1 MVRWSG
7 GRGDGN
13 PLALVL
19 RLALASGGGGGG
31 GGGGWLI
38 RMRRG
43 RAGGH
48 CHGGCVQVPVTAGFV
63 AGLLLLLL
71 RPGWYIEAM
80 LMLLLLLLLLL
91 YLLSKC
97 HVASV
102 PSTCSKN
109 SIPPFNSIL
118 HL

>member
-7 GRGDGN
+7 GRGDGD

-19 RLALASGGGGGG
+19 RLALASDGG

-48 CHGGCVQVPVTAGFV
+48 CHGGCVQVPVSAGFV
-63 AGLLLLLL
+63 AGLLLLL
-71 RPGWYIEAM
+71 RPGWYVEAM

-91 YLLSKC
+91 LYLLREC

>member
-7 GRGDGN
+7 GRGDGD

-31 GGGGWLI
+31 GCGGWLI

-48 CHGGCVQVPVTAGFV
+48 CHGGCVQVPVSGGLV
-63 AGLLLLLL
+63 AGLLLLG
-71 RPGWYIEAM
+71 PGWYVEAM

-91 YLLSKC
+91 YLLREC
-97 HVASV
+97 HVARV
-102 PSTCSKN
+102 PSTCSN
-109 SIPPFNSIL
+109 HSIPPFNSIL